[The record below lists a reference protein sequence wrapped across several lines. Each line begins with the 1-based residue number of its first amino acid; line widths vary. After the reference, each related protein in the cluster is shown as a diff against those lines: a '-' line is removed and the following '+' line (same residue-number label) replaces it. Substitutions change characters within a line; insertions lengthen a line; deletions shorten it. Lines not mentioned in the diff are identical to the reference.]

1 MAIVKMQKVCVI
13 GLDNEKEEFM
23 SRLMDFGVVELTDQT
38 AKLSDEIWAQNVMV
52 DESRDAAAKLE
63 EKISRAG
70 LALEVIEKYGKLKQP
85 LFATR
90 RRVSA
95 ARMKRLLTDSQGAL
109 TGQVEDLLNLND
121 RINAL
126 SESRNKLEQDE
137 TSLKVWQSYDL
148 PLELTGTKQT
158 TVQTGVLPMGTDL
171 DALTGALAG
180 QAETDGTVF
189 KIISRDKDLYY
200 AAILMLTEQASDV
213 QTILKQYGFSQVTF
227 KDMEGTA
234 SENLIRIDGEKDVLR
249 EKYEA
254 AVKEAATKA
263 AWKAGIEEYADMLN
277 VAADKEK
284 IKTKLLK
291 TKQTFFLEGWIPERC
306 RKKAAELLD
315 ACECYYAFRK
325 PEAEEE
331 VPVLLENKSF
341 FRPTEAI
348 TEMYSL
354 PSYWG
359 FDPTS
364 IYALFYIV
372 FFGMMFSDAGYGLI
386 MAIGCFV
393 ILKKFDLEGT
403 TWKMIKLFFYCGIST
418 FAWGALFGGWFGD
431 VVTVFSSTFL
441 GRAAELKPL
450 WFNPLDDPMKLL
462 ILSLILGV
470 IHLFVGMG
478 IQAYM
483 EIREGKWMDAICG
496 EGVWYLTILGLAA
509 LLGGSTLGIAGLGTA
524 GKWMSILGAAGVL
537 LAGARGKKGIGMLTG
552 AFANL
557 YNITSWLSDILSYAR
572 LLALGLATGVIAQV
586 VNTMGSLFGGGI
598 AGLVLFVL
606 IFAVGHAIN
615 FAINML
621 GAFIHSARLQYVEFF
636 GKFYVDGGEPFDPFR
651 KKTKYIRF
659 ENEE

>member
-13 GLDNEKEEFM
+13 GLDREKEEFI

-38 AKLSDEIWAQNVMV
+38 AKLSDEIWAENVTA
-52 DESRDAAAKLE
+52 DESRDKTARLE
-63 EKISRAG
+63 EKISRAN
-70 LALEVIEKYGKLKQP
+70 LALEVIEKYGDLKQP

-95 ARMKRLLTDSQGAL
+95 QSMKRLMADAQETFA
-109 TGQVEDLLNLND
+109 GQVEDILNLND
-121 RINAL
+121 RLNAL
-126 SESRNKLEQDE
+126 NERKNKLEQDE
-137 TSLKVWQSYDL
+137 ASLTAWQDYDL
-148 PLELTGTKQT
+148 PLELTGTQKT
-158 TVQTGVLPMGTDL
+158 LVQIGVFPMGTDT
-171 DALTGALAG
+171 DALAGALAG

-189 KIISRDKDLYY
+189 KIVHTDKDLYY
-200 AAILMLTEQASDV
+200 AAILMLAEQAADV

-234 SENLIRIDGEKDVLR
+234 GENLIRIHGETDVLR
-249 EKYEA
+249 AEYAQA
-254 AVKEAATKA
+254 AKEATEKA
-263 AWKAGIEEYADMLN
+263 ACKADIEAYADMLTI
-277 VAADKEK
+277 AADKEK

-291 TKQTFFLEGWIPERC
+291 TKRTFFLEGWMPERC
-306 RKKAAELLD
+306 MKKAAELLD
-315 ACECYYAFRK
+315 AHECYYAFRK

-372 FFGMMFSDAGYGLI
+372 FFGMMFSDAGYGLL

-418 FAWGALFGGWFGD
+418 FVWGALFGGWFGD

-441 GRAAELKPL
+441 GKAAELKPL

-470 IHLFVGMG
+470 LHLFIGMG
-478 IQAYM
+478 MDGRDLRRRRLVSDNSRTGSPFGRQHAGYRRTGDSRQVDVDHRCGRGSDRR
-483 EIREGKWMDAICG
+483 RERQKRHRDADGGICKPVQYHQLAFG
-496 EGVWYLTILGLAA
+496 HPVLCETFGIGTGDQRHRTGRQHDGLAV
-509 LLGGSTLGIAGLGTA
+509 
-524 GKWMSILGAAGVL
+524 W
-537 LAGARGKKGIGMLTG
+537 RRYRRTG
-552 AFANL
+552 AVRADLCGRSRNQL
-557 YNITSWLSDILSYAR
+557 CD
-572 LLALGLATGVIAQV
+572 QH
-586 VNTMGSLFGGGI
+586 
-598 AGLVLFVL
+598 AGC
-606 IFAVGHAIN
+606 
-615 FAINML
+615 
-621 GAFIHSARLQYVEFF
+621 IHTF
-636 GKFYVDGGEPFDPFR
+636 GKTAVCGILREVLCRRRRTVRPVPQENQVYPF
-651 KKTKYIRF
+651 
-659 ENEE
+659 

>member
-13 GLDNEKEEFM
+13 GLDREKEEFI

-38 AKLSDEIWAQNVMV
+38 AKLSDEIWAENVTA
-52 DESRDAAAKLE
+52 DESRDKTARLE
-63 EKISRAG
+63 EKIDRAN
-70 LALEVIEKYGKLKQP
+70 LALEVIEKYGNLKQP

-95 ARMKRLLTDSQGAL
+95 QSMKRLMADAQETFA
-109 TGQVEDLLNLND
+109 GQVEDILNLND
-121 RINAL
+121 RLNAL
-126 SESRNKLEQDE
+126 NERKNKLEQDE
-137 TSLKVWQSYDL
+137 ASLTAWQAYDL
-148 PLELTGTKQT
+148 PLELTGTQKT
-158 TVQTGVLPMGTDL
+158 LVQTGVLPMGTDT
-171 DALTGALAG
+171 DALAGALAG

-189 KIISRDKDLYY
+189 KIVHTDKDLYY
-200 AAILMLTEQASDV
+200 AAILMLAEQAADV

-234 SENLIRIDGEKDVLR
+234 GENLIRIHGEKDVLR
-249 EKYEA
+249 AEYAQA
-254 AVKEAATKA
+254 AKEAAAKSACKA
-263 AWKAGIEEYADMLN
+263 DIEAYADMLTI
-277 VAADKEK
+277 AADKEK

-291 TKQTFFLEGWIPERC
+291 TKRTFFLEGWIPERC
-306 RKKAAELLD
+306 MKKAAELLE
-315 ACECYYAFRK
+315 AHECYYAFRK

-372 FFGMMFSDAGYGLI
+372 FFGMMFSDAGYGLL

-403 TWKMIKLFFYCGIST
+403 TWKMIRLFFYCGIST
-418 FAWGALFGGWFGD
+418 FVWGALFGGWFGD

-441 GRAAELKPL
+441 GKAAELKPL

-470 IHLFVGMG
+470 IHLFIGMG
-478 IQAYM
+478 IQTYM
-483 EIREGKWMDAICG
+483 EIKDGRWMDAICG
-496 EGVWYLTILGLAA
+496 EGVWYLTGSPFGRQHAGHRRPRCSRQVDVNHRRGRGSDRRRERQKRHRDADGCFREPVQYHQLAFGHPVLRETARAGTGDRRHRTGRQHDGLAV
-509 LLGGSTLGIAGLGTA
+509 
-524 GKWMSILGAAGVL
+524 W
-537 LAGARGKKGIGMLTG
+537 RQYRRTG
-552 AFANL
+552 AVRADL
-557 YNITSWLSDILSYAR
+557 CGRSRDQLCD
-572 LLALGLATGVIAQV
+572 QH
-586 VNTMGSLFGGGI
+586 
-598 AGLVLFVL
+598 AGC
-606 IFAVGHAIN
+606 
-615 FAINML
+615 
-621 GAFIHSARLQYVEFF
+621 IHSF
-636 GKFYVDGGEPFDPFR
+636 GKTAVCGILREVLCRRRRTVRPVPQENQVYPF
-651 KKTKYIRF
+651 
-659 ENEE
+659 

>member
-13 GLDNEKEEFM
+13 GLDHEKEELI
-23 SRLMDFGVVELTDQT
+23 SRLMDLGVVELTDQT
-38 AKLSDEIWAQNVMV
+38 AKLSDEIWAENVTA
-52 DESRDAAAKLE
+52 DESRDKTARLE
-63 EKISRAG
+63 EKIGRAN
-70 LALEVIEKYGKLKQP
+70 LALEVIEKYGNLKQP
-85 LFATR
+85 LFVTR

-95 ARMKRLLTDSQGAL
+95 QSMKRLMADSQEEFA
-109 TGQVEDLLNLND
+109 GQVEDILNLND
-121 RINAL
+121 RLNAL
-126 SESRNKLEQDE
+126 NERKNKLEQDE
-137 TSLKVWQSYDL
+137 ASLLAWQDYDL
-148 PLELTGTKQT
+148 PLELTGTKKT
-158 TVQTGVLPMGTDL
+158 LVQIGVLPMGTDT
-171 DALTGALAG
+171 DALAGALAG

-189 KIISRDKDLYY
+189 KIVHTDKDLYY
-200 AAILMLTEQASDV
+200 AAILMLAEQAADV

-234 SENLIRIDGEKDVLR
+234 GENLIRIHGEKDVLR
-249 EKYEA
+249 EEYEK
-254 AVKEAATKA
+254 AVKEAANKA
-263 AWKAGIEEYADMLN
+263 GLKAGIEAYADMLSI
-277 VAADKEK
+277 AADKEK

-291 TKQTFFLEGWIPERC
+291 TKRTFFLEGWIPERC
-306 RKKAAELLD
+306 MKKAAEILD

-372 FFGMMFSDAGYGLI
+372 FFGMMFSDAGYGLL
-386 MAIGCFV
+386 MTIGCFV

-418 FAWGALFGGWFGD
+418 FVWGALFGGWFGD

-441 GRAAELKPL
+441 DRAAELKPL

-483 EIREGKWMDAICG
+483 EIRDGRWRDAVCG

-509 LLGGSTLGIAGLGTA
+509 LLGGSTLGADGLTEA
-524 GKWMSILGAAGVL
+524 GKWMSVIGAAGVL

-598 AGLVLFVL
+598 AGLVLFIL
-606 IFAVGHAIN
+606 IFAVGHAVN

-621 GAFIHSARLQYVEFF
+621 GAFIHAARLQYVEFF

-651 KKTKYIRF
+651 RKTKYIRF

>member
-1 MAIVKMQKVCVI
+1 M
-13 GLDNEKEEFM
+13 
-23 SRLMDFGVVELTDQT
+23 
-38 AKLSDEIWAQNVMV
+38 
-52 DESRDAAAKLE
+52 
-63 EKISRAG
+63 
-70 LALEVIEKYGKLKQP
+70 
-85 LFATR
+85 
-90 RRVSA
+90 
-95 ARMKRLLTDSQGAL
+95 
-109 TGQVEDLLNLND
+109 
-121 RINAL
+121 
-126 SESRNKLEQDE
+126 
-137 TSLKVWQSYDL
+137 
-148 PLELTGTKQT
+148 
-158 TVQTGVLPMGTDL
+158 
-171 DALTGALAG
+171 
-180 QAETDGTVF
+180 
-189 KIISRDKDLYY
+189 YY
-200 AAILMLTEQASDV
+200 AAILMLTEQAADV

-227 KDMEGTA
+227 GTMKGTA
-234 SENLIRIDGEKDVLR
+234 SENLIRIQGEKDVLR
-249 EKYEA
+249 EEYEKA
-254 AVKEAATKA
+254 AKEAAAKSA
-263 AWKAGIEEYADMLN
+263 RKVDIEAYADMLTI
-277 VAADKEK
+277 AADKEK

-291 TKQTFFLEGWIPERC
+291 TKRTFFLEGWIPQKC
-306 RKKAAELLD
+306 AKKAAELLD
-315 ACECYYAFRK
+315 DYECYYAFRE

-331 VPVLLENKSF
+331 VPVLLENRSF

-372 FFGMMFSDAGYGLI
+372 FFGMMFSDAGYGLL
-386 MAIGCFV
+386 MAIGCFI

-403 TWKMIKLFFYCGIST
+403 TWKMVKLFFYCGIST
-418 FAWGALFGGWFGD
+418 FVWGALFGGWFGD
-431 VVTVFSSTFL
+431 VVTVFSTTFL
-441 GRAAELKPL
+441 GKAAELKPL

-470 IHLFVGMG
+470 IHLFIGMG

-483 EIREGKWMDAICG
+483 EIKDGRWMDAICG
-496 EGVWYLTILGLAA
+496 EGVWYLTILGLGA
-509 LLGGSTLGIAGLGTA
+509 LLCGSVLEMPALGLA
-524 GKWMSILGAAGVL
+524 GKGMSIVGAAGVL

-586 VNTMGSLFGGGI
+586 VNTMGSLFGGGV
-598 AGLVLFVL
+598 AGLVLFIL
-606 IFAVGHAIN
+606 IFAVGHTIN

-621 GAFIHSARLQYVEFF
+621 GAFIHAARLQYVEFF

>member
-23 SRLMDFGVVELTDQT
+23 NRLMDFGVVELTDQT
-38 AKLSDEIWAQNVMV
+38 AKLSDEIWAQNVQI

-63 EKISRAG
+63 EKISRAD
-70 LALEVIEKYGKLKQP
+70 LALEIIEKYGDLKQP

-95 ARMKRLLTDSQGAL
+95 ARMKRLLADSQDVL

-126 SESRNKLEQDE
+126 SERRNKLEQDE
-137 TSLKVWQSYDL
+137 TSLKAWQNYDL

-158 TVQTGVLPMGTDL
+158 AVQTGVLPMGTDL

-180 QAETDGTVF
+180 KAETDGTVF

-254 AVKEAATKA
+254 AVKEAAAKA
-263 AWKAGIEEYADMLN
+263 EWKAGIEEYADMLN
-277 VAADKEK
+277 IAADKEK

-291 TKQTFFLEGWIPERC
+291 TKRTFFLEGWIPERC
-306 RKKAAELLD
+306 MKKAAELLD
-315 ACECYYAFRK
+315 ACECYYAFRG
-325 PEAEEE
+325 PETEEE

-372 FFGMMFSDAGYGLI
+372 FFGMMFSDAGYGLL
-386 MAIGCFV
+386 MTIGCFV

-418 FAWGALFGGWFGD
+418 FVWGALFGGWFGD

-441 GRAAELKPL
+441 GKAAELKPL

-470 IHLFVGMG
+470 IHLFIGMG

-509 LLGGSTLGIAGLGTA
+509 LLGGSTLGIGGIGTA

>member
-1 MAIVKMQKVCVI
+1 MAIVKMQRVCVI

-23 SRLMDFGVVELTDQT
+23 SRLMDFGVVELTDQS
-38 AKLSDEIWAQNVMV
+38 AKLSDKIWAENVTA
-52 DESRDAAAKLE
+52 DESRDETARLE
-63 EKISRAG
+63 EKISRAN
-70 LALEVIEKYGKLKQP
+70 LALEVIEKYGNLKQP

-90 RRVSA
+90 RKVSMRGMRCLMA
-95 ARMKRLLTDSQGAL
+95 DSGD
-109 TGQVEDLLNLND
+109 TIREQVEDILNLSN
-121 RINAL
+121 RINAIC
-126 SESRNKLEQDE
+126 ERRNKLEQDE
-137 TSLKVWQSYDL
+137 TSLKAWEAYDL
-148 PLELTGTKQT
+148 PLELAGTKKT
-158 TVQTGVLPMGTDL
+158 LAQTGVLPMGTDT
-171 DALTGALAG
+171 DALAGALAG

-189 KIISRDKDLYY
+189 KIVHIDKDMYY
-200 AAILMLTEQASDV
+200 AAILMLTEQAADV

-227 KDMEGTA
+227 GTMKGTA
-234 SENLIRIDGEKDVLR
+234 SENLIRIQGEKDVLR
-249 EKYEA
+249 EEYEKA
-254 AVKEAATKA
+254 AKEAAAKSACKA
-263 AWKAGIEEYADMLN
+263 DIEAYADMLTI
-277 VAADKEK
+277 AADKEK

-291 TKQTFFLEGWIPERC
+291 TKRTFFLEGWIPQRC
-306 RKKAAELLD
+306 VKKAAELLD
-315 ACECYYAFRK
+315 DYECYYAFRE

-331 VPVLLENKSF
+331 VPVLLENRSF

-372 FFGMMFSDAGYGLI
+372 FFGMMFSDAGYGLL
-386 MAIGCFV
+386 MAIGCFI

-403 TWKMIKLFFYCGIST
+403 TWKMVKLFFYCGIST
-418 FAWGALFGGWFGD
+418 FVWGALFGGWFGD
-431 VVTVFSSTFL
+431 VVTVFSTTFL
-441 GRAAELKPL
+441 GKAAELKPL

-470 IHLFVGMG
+470 VHLFIGMG

-483 EIREGKWMDAICG
+483 ELREGKWMDAICG

-509 LLGGSTLGIAGLGTA
+509 LLGGSTQGIGALGAA
-524 GKWMSILGAAGVL
+524 GKWMSIIGAAGVL

-586 VNTMGSLFGGGI
+586 VNTMGSLFGGGV
-598 AGLVLFVL
+598 AGLVLFIL
-606 IFAVGHAIN
+606 IFAVGHTIN

-621 GAFIHSARLQYVEFF
+621 GAFIHAARLQYVEFF

>member
-13 GLDNEKEEFM
+13 GLDREKEEFI

-38 AKLSDEIWAQNVMV
+38 AKLSDEIWAENVTA
-52 DESRDAAAKLE
+52 DESRDKTARLE
-63 EKISRAG
+63 EKISRAN
-70 LALEVIEKYGKLKQP
+70 LALEVIEKYGDLKQP

-95 ARMKRLLTDSQGAL
+95 QSMKRLMADAQETFA
-109 TGQVEDLLNLND
+109 GQVEDILNLND
-121 RINAL
+121 RLNAL
-126 SESRNKLEQDE
+126 NERKNKLEQDE
-137 TSLKVWQSYDL
+137 ASLTAWQDYDL
-148 PLELTGTKQT
+148 PLELTGTQKT
-158 TVQTGVLPMGTDL
+158 LVQIGVFPMGTDT
-171 DALTGALAG
+171 DALAGALAG

-189 KIISRDKDLYY
+189 KIVHTDKDLYY
-200 AAILMLTEQASDV
+200 AAILMLAEQAADV

-234 SENLIRIDGEKDVLR
+234 GENLIRIHGETDVLR
-249 EKYEA
+249 AEYAQA
-254 AVKEAATKA
+254 AKEATEKA
-263 AWKAGIEEYADMLN
+263 ACKADIEAYADMLTI
-277 VAADKEK
+277 AADKEK

-291 TKQTFFLEGWIPERC
+291 TKRTFFLEGWMPERC
-306 RKKAAELLD
+306 MKKAAELLD
-315 ACECYYAFRK
+315 AHECYYAFRK

-372 FFGMMFSDAGYGLI
+372 FFGMMFSDAGYGLL

-418 FAWGALFGGWFGD
+418 FVWGALFGGWFGD

-441 GRAAELKPL
+441 GKAAELKPL

-462 ILSLILGV
+462 ILVADPGRAPPVYRHGDPGLYARSKDGRIGWTRV
-470 IHLFVGMG
+470 
-478 IQAYM
+478 
-483 EIREGKWMDAICG
+483 CG
-496 EGVWYLTILGLAA
+496 RGRLVSDDFRPLRMAFCGSAA
-509 LLGGSTLGIAGLGTA
+509 CGLGGAGDRRHVDDASSGAVRGSDRRRDEA
-524 GKWMSILGAAGVL
+524 GKASAKCCRRL
-537 LAGARGKKGIGMLTG
+537 LQIC
-552 AFANL
+552 
-557 YNITSWLSDILSYAR
+557 ITSQAGFRIFCLMPDFWRWDLRPALSHRSSTRWAR
-572 LLALGLATGVIAQV
+572 CSA
-586 VNTMGSLFGGGI
+586 
-598 AGLVLFVL
+598 
-606 IFAVGHAIN
+606 AV
-615 FAINML
+615 
-621 GAFIHSARLQYVEFF
+621 SP
-636 GKFYVDGGEPFDPFR
+636 DWCCSC
-651 KKTKYIRF
+651 
-659 ENEE
+659 

>member
-13 GLDNEKEEFM
+13 GLDREKEEFI

-38 AKLSDEIWAQNVMV
+38 AKLSDEIWAENVTA
-52 DESRDAAAKLE
+52 DESRDKTARLE
-63 EKISRAG
+63 EKISRAN
-70 LALEVIEKYGKLKQP
+70 LALEVIEKYGDLKQP

-95 ARMKRLLTDSQGAL
+95 QSMKRLMADAQEAFA
-109 TGQVEDLLNLND
+109 GQVEDILNLND
-121 RINAL
+121 RLNAL
-126 SESRNKLEQDE
+126 NERKNKLEQDE
-137 TSLKVWQSYDL
+137 ASLTAWQAYDL
-148 PLELTGTKQT
+148 PLELTGTKT
-158 TVQTGVLPMGTDL
+158 TLVQTGVLPMGMDT
-171 DALTGALAG
+171 DALAGALAG

-189 KIISRDKDLYY
+189 KIVHTDKDLYY
-200 AAILMLTEQASDV
+200 AAILMLAEQAADV

-234 SENLIRIDGEKDVLR
+234 GENLIRIHGEKDVLR
-249 EKYEA
+249 AEYAQA
-254 AVKEAATKA
+254 AKEAAAKSACKA
-263 AWKAGIEEYADMLN
+263 DIEAYADMLTI
-277 VAADKEK
+277 AADKEK

-291 TKQTFFLEGWIPERC
+291 TKRTFFLEGWIPERC
-306 RKKAAELLD
+306 MKKAAELLD
-315 ACECYYAFRK
+315 AHECYYAFRK

-372 FFGMMFSDAGYGLI
+372 FFGMMFSDAGYGLL

-403 TWKMIKLFFYCGIST
+403 TWKMIRLFFYCGIST
-418 FAWGALFGGWFGD
+418 FVWGALFGGWFGD

-441 GRAAELKPL
+441 GKAAELKPL

-470 IHLFVGMG
+470 LHLFIGMG

-483 EIREGKWMDAICG
+483 EIKDGKWMDAICG

-509 LLGGSTLGIAGLGTA
+509 LLGGSTQGIDALGAA
-524 GKWMSILGAAGVL
+524 GKWMSIIGAAGVL
-537 LAGARGKKGIGMLTG
+537 IAGARGKKGIGMLTG

-586 VNTMGSLFGGGI
+586 VNTMGAMGGGGVKGCIILLI
-598 AGLVLFVL
+598 AFVL
-606 IFAVGHAIN
+606 GHTLNLAIN
-615 FAINML
+615 AL
-621 GAFIHSARLQYVEFF
+621 GAFIHASRLQYIEFF
-636 GKFYVDGGEPFDPFR
+636 GKFYEDGGEPFDPFR
-651 KKTKYIRF
+651 KKTKYIKIADK
-659 ENEE
+659 